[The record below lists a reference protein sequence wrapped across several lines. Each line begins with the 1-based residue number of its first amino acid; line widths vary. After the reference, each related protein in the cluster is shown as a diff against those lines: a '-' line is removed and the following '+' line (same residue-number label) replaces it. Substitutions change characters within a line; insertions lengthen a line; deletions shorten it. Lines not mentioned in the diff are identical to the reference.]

1 MDGVGGSSRPVYRWR
16 TPFGAVVSAGLAA
29 CGLLVMATAG
39 ATDRPGL
46 PAPGPWTC
54 PASHPIKGYVS
65 ADAGRRVYFV
75 PAHPFYD
82 EASPERC
89 YASED
94 EARHDGGRPAGAPA
108 TRPAT
113 DGLANLTGRNVT

>member
-1 MDGVGGSSRPVYRWR
+1 MMI
-16 TPFGAVVSAGLAA
+16 AAGL
-29 CGLLVMATAG
+29 GLLVVAKLDAV
-39 ATDRPGL
+39 DRPGL
-46 PAPGPWTC
+46 PALGPWTC

-65 ADAGRRVYFV
+65 AEAGRRVYFV

-94 EARHDGGRPAGAPA
+94 EARHDGSRPAGAPA
-108 TRPAT
+108 TLPGS
-113 DGLANLTGRNVT
+113 DGLAKLRGEDRT